1 MYDHILTF
9 DYGIS
14 IRPISAMFANKV
26 IELSFKI
33 HDVMFFN
40 NMTNGVFI
48 GTN

>member
-26 IELSFKI
+26 IEL